1 MPRTKASQEPEDR
14 PTAGELPMT
23 QVAEANSEGLYGR
36 RLTTHLGMDGDCVH
50 KLNRHG
56 KLALAVTRLT
66 CSWFVRERTAALPSE
81 PAFSILQQLGDME
94 GHSCWL
100 GGRQTYSGSFK
111 AGTVSVLD
119 LRENPQ
125 WEYRGPFEAIQYYVP
140 RGALDDFAREND
152 AKPVSTLKWARDR
165 RDPYLSTL
173 SSVLLSAL
181 DDERAGNHLF
191 VDQLGLSLLAHFAQA
206 YGDLRSR
213 EGIQEGGLAP
223 WQERRAKE
231 IMRVR
236 HASSLTIADVA
247 AECRLTPSH
256 FARSFRR
263 STGVAPHEYL
273 SRLRIEEAKRQ
284 MTTTK
289 LPLADIAL
297 ICGFGDQSY
306 FTRVFSRSVGTS
318 PGAWRRARSEG

>member
-1 MPRTKASQEPEDR
+1 MSGYADPSCD
-14 PTAGELPMT
+14 
-23 QVAEANSEGLYGR
+23 GLFGR
-36 RLTTHLGMDGDCVH
+36 RIAMYLGIEGDCIH
-50 KLNRHG
+50 KVNRHG
-56 KLALAVTRLT
+56 KLALAITRLSCT
-66 CSWFVRERTAALPSE
+66 RRIGKRAAAIPSE
-81 PAFSILQQLGDME
+81 PAFSILHRLADLE
-94 GHSCWL
+94 NHSN
-100 GGRQTYSGSFK
+100 GPVGV
-111 AGTVSVLD
+111 GTVSVSD
-119 LRENPQ
+119 LRDDPQ
-125 WEYRGPFEAIQYYVP
+125 CEFRGPFEGIQYYVP
-140 RGALDDFAREND
+140 RRALDDFAHENN
-152 AKPVSTLKWARDR
+152 AKPISTLQCTRDR
-165 RDPYLSTL
+165 CDPYLTSL

-181 DDERAGNHLF
+181 EEERGNNQLF
-191 VDQLGLSLLAHFAQA
+191 VDQLGMTLLAHFAQS

-213 EGIQEGGLAP
+213 EGIREGGLAP

-236 HASSLTIADVA
+236 LASGLTISDIA

-256 FARSFRR
+256 FARCFRR

-273 SRLRIEEAKRQ
+273 SQLRVKEAKRL

-306 FTRVFSRSVGTS
+306 FVRVFSRRVGMS